1 MSGFD
6 LYRYDKRL
14 KRTVELMKA
23 DRKMIPEN
31 TKNIIAFSKARLARG
46 TSYGRV
52 AKVVYCLKRLS
63 KMLNKPFGQAD
74 KENII
79 SLMGE
84 LEATKYAEHTK
95 YDFKVVLK
103 MFYRWLLGNDEDFPS
118 LIKWLKPKIRNKK
131 SKLPEELIT
140 EEEVLK
146 LVNAADNLRDKA
158 MVLILYE
165 SGCRIGELLGLKMK
179 NISFDK
185 YGAVLR
191 VEGKTGSRRVRIIS
205 SVSALSTWINN
216 YANSENPEAP
226 LWPPIATNHH
236 YRETP
241 IEHASF
247 YRVLDNLAKKAGV
260 RKKVYPHLF
269 RHSRATAL
277 ATKLTEAQMKEHFGW
292 VQESEMAAT
301 YVHLSGRDVD
311 DALLKL
317 HGMKT
322 DENKQ
327 EDKIKVREC
336 LRCKENNSPIAK
348 FCIRCG
354 TPMDEKFISRV
365 EEERSNSDNLM
376 NRLME
381 NAEFKDF
388 MLKKIFEMGLEKK
401 L

>member
-1 MSGFD
+1 
-6 LYRYDKRL
+6 
-14 KRTVELMKA
+14 
-23 DRKMIPEN
+23 
-31 TKNIIAFSKARLARG
+31 
-46 TSYGRV
+46 
-52 AKVVYCLKRLS
+52 
-63 KMLNKPFGQAD
+63 MLNKPFGQAD

-260 RKKVYPHLF
+260 R
-269 RHSRATAL
+269 
-277 ATKLTEAQMKEHFGW
+277 
-292 VQESEMAAT
+292 
-301 YVHLSGRDVD
+301 
-311 DALLKL
+311 
-317 HGMKT
+317 
-322 DENKQ
+322 
-327 EDKIKVREC
+327 
-336 LRCKENNSPIAK
+336 
-348 FCIRCG
+348 
-354 TPMDEKFISRV
+354 
-365 EEERSNSDNLM
+365 
-376 NRLME
+376 
-381 NAEFKDF
+381 
-388 MLKKIFEMGLEKK
+388 
-401 L
+401 